1 MKKLSLFLLIAVF
14 SFSCFAQKAKFGHV
28 DSNTLFTLMPEKE
41 EATKSIEQY
50 AMTLEQQLLA
60 LNEELETKYNDYV
73 ANETTYSPSIKQMK
87 QEELVNLQQRIQT
100 FQTQAQEDMQN
111 KEVELLEPIY
121 SKIQDAIKL
130 VGEEQ
135 GLIYVFDVSTLL
147 YFSSESVDITP
158 LVKTKLGIQ

>member
-1 MKKLSLFLLIAVF
+1 MKKISLLLLISVF
-14 SFSCFAQKAKFGHV
+14 AMSCFAQKGKFGHV

-41 EATKSIEQY
+41 EATKNIEQY
-50 AMTLEQQLLA
+50 AMTLEKQLLA
-60 LNEELETKYNDYV
+60 LNEELETKYNDYT
-73 ANETTYSPSIKQMK
+73 ANEATYSPSIKQMK

-121 SKIQDAIKL
+121 TKIQDAIKL